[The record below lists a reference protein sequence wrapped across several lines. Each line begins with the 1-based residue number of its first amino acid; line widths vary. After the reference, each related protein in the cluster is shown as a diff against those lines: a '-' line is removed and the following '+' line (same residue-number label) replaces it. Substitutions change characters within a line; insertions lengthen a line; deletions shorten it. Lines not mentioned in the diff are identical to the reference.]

1 MDPFLTAAAFANWA
15 KKPEWASSQLA
26 TSALTVVSDWIRDN
40 KPGIGADDEGAKLV
54 TFEVAQTTMAVAE
67 LGGPY
72 ESAEKKTAHSSRA
85 VTIDR
90 ELVERFI
97 TDRHRQML
105 GLATFAKPAY
115 YFGD

>member
-1 MDPFLTAAAFANWA
+1 MPPFLDAATFANWA

-26 TSALTVVSDWIRDN
+26 TSVLTVVSDWIRDN
-40 KPGIGADDEGAKLV
+40 KPGIGAEDQGAKVV
-54 TFEVAQTTMAVAE
+54 TFEVAQTTMAFAE
-67 LGGPY
+67 LGPY
-72 ESAEKKTAHSSRA
+72 ESVEKKTAHSSRA
-85 VTIDR
+85 VTVDR